1 MVLFFI
7 KPAGFFSGSIWLHMI
22 LIEMA
27 QFFQFDCWID
37 SGLPQ
42 LLLHPSTLLLDL
54 PVYLLLLP
62 FVLLLV
68 VGLQEPV
75 HSVVAFFL

>member
-1 MVLFFI
+1 M
-7 KPAGFFSGSIWLHMI
+7 
-22 LIEMA
+22 
-27 QFFQFDCWID
+27 
-37 SGLPQ
+37 
-42 LLLHPSTLLLDL
+42 LLDL

-75 HSVVAFFL
+75 HSVVAFFLLLDLGLNEHDWLEARHPGLLQSDFSAVVVVYEFFRGYLLMA